1 MQNNPNT
8 TDNENESDHIDAE
21 DWKLPFEP
29 YASYPN
35 EAYYLARYLTEIKRR
50 LKAKPPEVSAAVR
63 DLTEAVDA
71 LFPCTQFNEA
81 GYDLYRVAI
90 AGRATRAQEN
100 LMESLRIRY

>member
-1 MQNNPNT
+1 MQEDPT
-8 TDNENESDHIDAE
+8 TDNQDESAFISAE
-21 DWKLPFEP
+21 DWELPFEP

-35 EAYYLARYLTEIKRR
+35 EAYYLARYLTEVKRR

-63 DLTEAVDA
+63 DLSEAVDA
-71 LFPCTQFNEA
+71 LFPFTQFNES

-100 LMESLRIRY
+100 LMESLGIRY